1 MTSSLMV
8 EEVEGALN
16 GVLER
21 LKEEGLIA
29 AVLRSGNAPV
39 FPRAYVML
47 RTVEISTRSIGGSS
61 TRSSQEYELV
71 FEGLGADPIEQY
83 GKVLRAALR
92 AYELIRQD
100 PTLGLSGADVL
111 ASPVELRRTDY
122 VDQGR
127 RAIVLSMTV
136 RVSVESTP

>member
-1 MTSSLMV
+1 MV

-16 GVLER
+16 GVLES

-47 RTVEISTRSIGGSS
+47 RTVEISTRSIGRSS
-61 TRSSQEYELV
+61 TRSNQEYELV

>member
-1 MTSSLMV
+1 MTSSLIV

-21 LKEEGLIA
+21 LKGEGLIA

-47 RTVEISTRSIGGSS
+47 RTVEISTRSIGGTS

-111 ASPVELRRTDY
+111 ASPVKLRRTDY

>member
-1 MTSSLMV
+1 VTSSLIV

-21 LKEEGLIA
+21 LKGEGLIA

-47 RTVEISTRSIGGSS
+47 RTVEISTRSIGGTS

-92 AYELIRQD
+92 TRRWD
-100 PTLGLSGADVL
+100 CPVPTY
-111 ASPVELRRTDY
+111 SPLPSSCVVPITW
-122 VDQGR
+122 
-127 RAIVLSMTV
+127 T
-136 RVSVESTP
+136 RVGGQSSSR